1 MAQQTSGH
9 SIEDIYKVV
18 IDDVMSQVKEAFL
31 DENIDI
37 DVLHQLKKEWTDKVN
52 ASGAVDMEGPKRMA
66 RPEIQA
72 NVSRPGQRMNG
83 AQQNPPLIYAPPP
96 PQARIIHVRA
106 DQPGHQF
113 GMPESSEGPGK
124 QTQQHQVVVASSS
137 ALSQQGSGD
146 TNAVNAQHM
155 RQQVIRVPVQSQNVV
170 ELKFPINGAGGQQ
183 FIVVSQ
189 QGQQGNVPGVA
200 NLPRGFPSGAVFTA
214 APAGGVSQPAGQ
226 AQAIL
231 PQMGFSLPNGQRVTQ
246 VQQNGQSFIVANS
259 NGGVPMFLQ
268 QNGNMMVAHGAPVR
282 GQDIAIQAMNAHVA
296 ARGIIPPGP
305 GPQPNQPNPCSNSME
320 AEP

>member
-113 GMPESSEGPGK
+113 GMP
-124 QTQQHQVVVASSS
+124 
-137 ALSQQGSGD
+137 
-146 TNAVNAQHM
+146 
-155 RQQVIRVPVQSQNVV
+155 
-170 ELKFPINGAGGQQ
+170 FPINGAGGQQ